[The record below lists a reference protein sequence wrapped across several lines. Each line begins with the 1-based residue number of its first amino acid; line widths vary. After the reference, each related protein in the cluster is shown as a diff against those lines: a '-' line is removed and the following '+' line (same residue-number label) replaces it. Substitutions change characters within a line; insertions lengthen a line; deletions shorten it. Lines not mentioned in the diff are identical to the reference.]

1 MPVFVFFS
9 PIKKNKK
16 VLPHANI
23 WNACDRLFFFFVGKK
38 ELLLFPE
45 RKNGTKVIDL
55 DFKV

>member
-1 MPVFVFFS
+1 MQIYEMRVIDF
-9 PIKKNKK
+9 
-16 VLPHANI
+16 
-23 WNACDRLFFFFVGKK
+23 FFFFVGKK

>member
-1 MPVFVFFS
+1 MQIYEMRV
-9 PIKKNKK
+9 I
-16 VLPHANI
+16 
-23 WNACDRLFFFFVGKK
+23 DFFFFVGKK